1 MIRQYL
7 KTNKFRD
14 VITARNFFNEIT
26 FEEDEDI
33 FFKKGIVKYL
43 ICEDTKETIKYLNFL
58 ISETDSLSEYE
69 FFLRG
74 YFYKEN
80 GKFKQSFNDFIESYK
95 FNGTFVKNG
104 LLQDILNSNEFSND
118 AIPDREKL
126 LNSIDLKEEKIE
138 LPKFFWEKDNSFK
151 YSSELFII
159 SKEDEKSLAYFLAK
173 EIPLKECF
181 KIGIELNRRIKDLI
195 GSYGNRTSIN
205 QFEDIKEPIQTIER
219 RKLYLFNEINKQRR
233 IFNAGEKKKFIR
245 IFTMETLEK
254 FQRNLNLDEI

>member
-1 MIRQYL
+1 MILELLIIIFTFLIYIYLKEKILSKHKKKWFPPSIGKRVKVVDGINIHIQNILLSNNEIQFSLGICMLRQYL
-7 KTNKFRD
+7 KTKKFRD

-43 ICEDTKETIKYLNFL
+43 ICEDTEETIKYLNFL

-151 YSSELFII
+151 YSSELFIL
-159 SKEDEKSLAYFLAK
+159 SKEDEKSLAYF
-173 EIPLKECF
+173 
-181 KIGIELNRRIKDLI
+181 
-195 GSYGNRTSIN
+195 
-205 QFEDIKEPIQTIER
+205 
-219 RKLYLFNEINKQRR
+219 
-233 IFNAGEKKKFIR
+233 
-245 IFTMETLEK
+245 
-254 FQRNLNLDEI
+254 

>member
-1 MIRQYL
+1 M
-7 KTNKFRD
+7 
-14 VITARNFFNEIT
+14 
-26 FEEDEDI
+26 
-33 FFKKGIVKYL
+33 
-43 ICEDTKETIKYLNFL
+43 
-58 ISETDSLSEYE
+58 
-69 FFLRG
+69 
-74 YFYKEN
+74 
-80 GKFKQSFNDFIESYK
+80 
-95 FNGTFVKNG
+95 
-104 LLQDILNSNEFSND
+104 QDILNSNEFSND

-151 YSSELFII
+151 YSSELFIL

-181 KIGIELNRRIKDLI
+181 KIGIELNRRLKDLI
-195 GSYGNRTSIN
+195 GSYGHRTSIN
-205 QFEDIKEPIQTIER
+205 QFEEIKERIQTIER